1 MIFHNTIVQFIAFL
15 LPGKNLRHAFR
26 AKYKRKTKYEKLIEE
41 NKKLLQLIKSATQKI
56 NELEGYIYANI
67 RVAPLPSDSPVNYGK
82 PSIYLSVAC
91 IAKNE
96 GPYIREWIEY
106 HKIVG
111 VERFYFYD
119 NDSSDNTREVLE
131 PYIRLGVVIYRRIE
145 GRGMQLKVYA
155 DAVYNYRYE
164 TTWMALIDLDEYI
177 VPIEKD
183 NLQDVLKEY
192 EQYPGLA
199 VKWVCFDCNGH
210 DEKPNDLG
218 GMVTANYTRVLKNYN
233 HPFNNPFKSIIRP
246 SFVAAINGA
255 HSCIYF
261 KNRRAVN
268 ESFKEIPIG
277 KESDPL
283 GSVKKIRINH
293 YYSKSITEFKMKITR
308 GNMMISR
315 TYKDD
320 DPRVVFKDETT
331 QDKEIQK
338 FLPKLNN
345 ALHITAIN

>member
-1 MIFHNTIVQFIAFL
+1 
-15 LPGKNLRHAFR
+15 
-26 AKYKRKTKYEKLIEE
+26 
-41 NKKLLQLIKSATQKI
+41 
-56 NELEGYIYANI
+56 
-67 RVAPLPSDSPVNYGK
+67 
-82 PSIYLSVAC
+82 
-91 IAKNE
+91 
-96 GPYIREWIEY
+96 
-106 HKIVG
+106 
-111 VERFYFYD
+111 
-119 NDSSDNTREVLE
+119 
-131 PYIRLGVVIYRRIE
+131 
-145 GRGMQLKVYA
+145 MQLKVYA

-183 NLQDVLKEY
+183 NLPDILKEF
-192 EQYPGLA
+192 EKYPGLA

-210 DEKPNDLG
+210 DKKPNDFG

-233 HPFNNPFKSIIRP
+233 HAFNNNFKSIIRP
-246 SFVAAINGA
+246 SSVAAINGA

-277 KESDPL
+277 KESDPS

-293 YYSKSITEFKMKITR
+293 YYSKSREEFMMKKAR

-331 QDKEIQK
+331 QDREIQK

-345 ALHITAIN
+345 ALNITAIN